1 MKCLGVLRLRGVF
14 FLCHL
19 MMLHCSLWKDSKMC
33 VCVFWFCV
41 CAQLL
46 SRVQLLASPWS
57 VAISQAKILEW
68 LIISFFS
75 GSSQP
80 RDRTWVSCIGR
91 QILYN
96 GATWEAFSGFT
107 YLFFQICLQPNYSLK
122 TGHLANF
129 FFWSGW
135 VKLDTL
141 AFLIYWDSWFP
152 HLLICLTRTHRYT
165 HTHTH
170 THGAN
175 IDHCPPNVCHHS

>member
-68 LIISFFS
+68 LIISFFR
-75 GSSQP
+75 GSSRP

-91 QILYN
+91 SQWSHLGSLFWFYLLVFPNMFAAKLLLKNRASSQFLTHLSHTYTQIH
-96 GATWEAFSGFT
+96 T
-107 YLFFQICLQPNYSLK
+107 
-122 TGHLANF
+122 
-129 FFWSGW
+129 
-135 VKLDTL
+135 
-141 AFLIYWDSWFP
+141 
-152 HLLICLTRTHRYT
+152 YT
-165 HTHTH
+165 HTHTEQ
-170 THGAN
+170 T
-175 IDHCPPNVCHHS
+175 